1 MNIRRCP
8 DYIPFIAALITF
20 AELFPTD
27 LVLYGIT
34 LNTLQIPETLETHIK
49 AQHGQGTRAAW
60 IKTFQWALDTYPF
73 LEVKE
78 RLHDA
83 MVRAGMVLR
92 YRTFIRDYNL
102 NILRPETEATPT
114 SCFSFLSCHGRR
126 Q

>member
-1 MNIRRCP
+1 MIIRRCP
-8 DYIPFIAALITF
+8 EYIPFMEALITF

-49 AQHGQGTRAAW
+49 VTHGEGTRAAW
-60 IKTFQWALDTYPF
+60 IKSFQWALDTYPF

-78 RLHDA
+78 RLHDV

-92 YRTFIRDYNL
+92 YRTFIYNYNL
-102 NILRPETEATPT
+102 NILRPESETRPTP
-114 SCFSFLSCHGRR
+114 CFSFLSCQGR

>member
-8 DYIPFIAALITF
+8 DYIPFMEALITF

-34 LNTLQIPETLETHIK
+34 VNTFQIPETLKTHIK
-49 AQHGQGTRAAW
+49 ITCGEGTRAAW
-60 IKTFQWALDTYPF
+60 IKTFPWALDTYRF

-78 RLHDA
+78 RLHDV

-92 YRTFIRDYNL
+92 YRTFICDYNL
-102 NILRPETEATPT
+102 NILRPKAETRPT
-114 SCFSFLSCHGRR
+114 SCFSFLSCQGR

>member
-8 DYIPFIAALITF
+8 DYIPFMEALITF

-34 LNTLQIPETLETHIK
+34 LNTFQIPETLEAHIK
-49 AQHGQGTRAAW
+49 AQHGEGTRAAW

-78 RLHDA
+78 RLHDGESWNGSQ
-83 MVRAGMVLR
+83 VQ
-92 YRTFIRDYNL
+92 
-102 NILRPETEATPT
+102 NIYSRLQPEH
-114 SCFSFLSCHGRR
+114 S
-126 Q
+126 